1 MLETRMYIYNSTQSR
16 QQQSETQQ
24 ISSFFRV
31 KSSLLF
37 GRFIAF
43 HTLLFFVFF
52 SSHFF
57 HVRNYCEK
65 SKPIARLIFRLNIFT
80 EIRAKDE
87 TNT

>member
-57 HVRNYCEK
+57 HVRNYCENQ
-65 SKPIARLIFRLNIFT
+65 SRSRDLFFA
-80 EIRAKDE
+80 
-87 TNT
+87 